1 MRPTLAL
8 ALVLFVLTLAL
19 ELAPRTGGA
28 GADAPRALELVIG
41 AKGPLLPAGVVGS
54 GPERIGEAM
63 RVGDRTLVGDGGAG
77 LRACFVERS
86 GALRDVRRH
95 DIGLASGLASL
106 AHDLER
112 AREGDVLIL
121 ASSGSLEPREER
133 ARLDSERTALLALL
147 GARAEPGRRTPE
159 SWALIALRGARGWI
173 PLAEGTSASSGVV
186 LAFTLD
192 GERSLPA
199 GFTPDFVELAPSGG
213 IEVALERELAHA
225 EVVGR
230 AEARAEGRV
239 GGRAFPVILQE
250 AAASGARVTWHNV
263 TLGEGSGFLA
273 WVGLADER
281 SSASDGVDFELRVE
295 GELVRSAPGL
305 PGAPWRLFQADLR
318 PWAGRTVTLELAL
331 ASRANT
337 EGDVALWGRPMLVHG
352 YERSP
357 LEVWAEG
364 R

>member
-8 ALVLFVLTLAL
+8 ALVLLALTAAL
-19 ELAPRTGGA
+19 ELAPRTSGPGP
-28 GADAPRALELVIG
+28 DARALELLVG
-41 AKGPLLPAGVVGS
+41 AKGPLLPAGLVGS

-63 RVGDRTLVGDGGAG
+63 RVGERTLVGDGGAG

-95 DIGLASGLASL
+95 DLGLAAGLTSL
-106 AHDLER
+106 THDVEH
-112 AREGDVLIL
+112 AREGDVLLL

-133 ARLDSERTALLALL
+133 ERLDAEREALLATL

-173 PLAEGTSASSGVV
+173 PLAEGTSTSSGVV
-186 LAFTLD
+186 LAFTLAS
-192 GERSLPA
+192 ERSLPA
-199 GFTPDFVELAPSGG
+199 GFTADFVELAPAGG
-213 IEVALERELAHA
+213 VEVALERELAHA
-225 EVVGR
+225 QIVGH

-239 GGRAFPVILQE
+239 GGRAFPVLLQE
-250 AAASGARVTWHNV
+250 PDAAGARITWRNV
-263 TLGEGSGFLA
+263 TLGAGSGFLA
-273 WVGLADER
+273 WVGLADEG
-281 SSASDGVDFELRVE
+281 SSGSDGVEFELRVD
-295 GELVRSAPGL
+295 GALVRSAPGT
-305 PGAPWRLFQADLR
+305 PGAPWKLFQVDLR
-318 PWAGRTVTLELAL
+318 PWTGRTVTLELAL
-331 ASRANT
+331 APRAST
-337 EGDVALWGRPMLVHG
+337 QGDVALWGRPMLVHG